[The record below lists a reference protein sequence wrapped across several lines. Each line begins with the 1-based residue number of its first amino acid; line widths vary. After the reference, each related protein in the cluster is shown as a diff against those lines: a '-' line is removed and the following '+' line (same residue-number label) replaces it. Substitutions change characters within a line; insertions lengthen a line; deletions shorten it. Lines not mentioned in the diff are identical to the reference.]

1 MRDRG
6 NDIIRDSETLTPYIL
21 FSDGIH
27 NCYLTTHFADYI
39 LLSRCSSQGISR
51 RSGLAFYT

>member
-1 MRDRG
+1 MRNRG
-6 NDIIRDSETLTPYIL
+6 NDVVRDGEKLTPRIL
-21 FSDGIH
+21 FADRIH

-39 LLSRCSSQGISR
+39 LLSRCSSQGIPR